1 MKRLIVAII
10 VILIISGNKSCFC
23 RDVDL
28 YGYGGKGKVLPPL
41 GSVNIFGPGVS
52 SNQNLYTLEISN
64 GINVLSLAGSNN
76 NGKRF
81 SYGSLKV
88 PLKTIQGDDT
98 LKFQQFFKQQLFS
111 LLNLYKTRET
121 GKGVIIKKRENTYVV
136 IPEGESIPSNMNVR
150 GVFNKYSE
158 KRKKV
163 FGRDFQTRFIYG
175 SNNYDLKGSQK
186 VISVAPLISRISV
199 RSISEVKLRR
209 HQVQVNNKFFTH
221 RGIIR
226 SRVSVNSITLM
237 EEGIAQP
244 QMDNTSFIQEEFRN
258 MLVEYRRNL
267 SHLNLPHLEIEK
279 TRRESSST
287 SSVLGTFYFQND
299 SYLADVK
306 LSGMD
311 LSDYYL
317 GLLVGNN
324 IFNALQIRFKD
335 LSRLGRLTDYTG
347 WEQFWDLYSPQAI
360 IREILKKLNPRKL
373 TRQSAKF
380 KLIFPEEISPIQLMV
395 ILLSIIVFAL
405 ALGYSAT
412 RYHLSRRKQFLTIPI
427 SR

>member
-1 MKRLIVAII
+1 
-10 VILIISGNKSCFC
+10 
-23 RDVDL
+23 
-28 YGYGGKGKVLPPL
+28 
-41 GSVNIFGPGVS
+41 
-52 SNQNLYTLEISN
+52 
-64 GINVLSLAGSNN
+64 
-76 NGKRF
+76 
-81 SYGSLKV
+81 
-88 PLKTIQGDDT
+88 
-98 LKFQQFFKQQLFS
+98 
-111 LLNLYKTRET
+111 
-121 GKGVIIKKRENTYVV
+121 
-136 IPEGESIPSNMNVR
+136 
-150 GVFNKYSE
+150 
-158 KRKKV
+158 
-163 FGRDFQTRFIYG
+163 
-175 SNNYDLKGSQK
+175 
-186 VISVAPLISRISV
+186 
-199 RSISEVKLRR
+199 
-209 HQVQVNNKFFTH
+209 VNNKFFTH

>member
-1 MKRLIVAII
+1 MKRLIGAII
-10 VILIISGNKSCFC
+10 AILIISGNKSCFC

-52 SNQNLYTLEISN
+52 SNQNLYMLGIN
-64 GINVLSLAGSNN
+64 NDINVLFLAGNG
-76 NGKRF
+76 NGKRIF
-81 SYGSLKV
+81 YG
-88 PLKTIQGDDT
+88 PLGEEALETIQEEDT
-98 LKFQQFFKQQLFS
+98 LRFWQFFKQLLFS
-111 LLNLYKTRET
+111 LQGLYKIGES
-121 GKGVIIKKRENTYVV
+121 GEVIIMRGENTYVV
-136 IPEGESIPSNMNVR
+136 YSFGEKFAPYNV
-150 GVFNKYSE
+150 GAIFNKYSE

-163 FGRDFQTRFIYG
+163 FGRDFQTRFTYG

-209 HQVQVNNKFFTH
+209 HQGQVNNKFFTH
-221 RGIIR
+221 RGIVR
-226 SRVSVNSITLM
+226 SRVSVNSITLV

-306 LSGMD
+306 LSEMN

-324 IFNALQIRFKD
+324 IFNVLQVRFKD